1 MVEYHALIYKN
12 QRSNTYM
19 ANCIVKNLFG
29 FGKTEAEALSNLKD
43 AIKVNQGAN
52 EISLKPMY
60 GLMA

>member
-1 MVEYHALIYKN
+1 
-12 QRSNTYM
+12 M